1 MTNDVHGG
9 TTVNIIKPA
18 ALLVAAT
25 ALLAGSTVAATAAD
39 SPDGTRVTATPDG
52 TRVTSIQQTVD
63 QVLAGHPKALKV
75 TANEVKYDGMTATRA
90 PKGKLGAQDLDCA
103 YGHLC
108 MVVKNTKFD
117 YYKCQTWTVSN
128 WTGDGPFT
136 NNQTP
141 GTVAKF
147 FNKDGSV
154 RWTSTAY
161 EAGRAT
167 WDPIYSLRPC

>member
-1 MTNDVHGG
+1 
-9 TTVNIIKPA
+9 VNIIKPA
-18 ALLVAAT
+18 ALLLGASALVAA
-25 ALLAGSTVAATAAD
+25 STVAATADDA
-39 SPDGTRVTATPDG
+39 PGGTRVTAL
-52 TRVTSIQQTVD
+52 QQAAD
-63 QVLAGHPKALKV
+63 EVLADNPKPLHV
-75 TANEVKYDGMTATRA
+75 TADAVKYEGLTVTEA
-90 PKGKLGAQDLDCA
+90 PRTKGAQDLACG

-108 MVVKNTKFD
+108 MIVNGTKFD
-117 YYKCQTWTVSN
+117 FYKCQTWNLTN

-161 EAGRAT
+161 QAGTAT
-167 WDPIYSLRPC
+167 WDPIWSLRPC

>member
-1 MTNDVHGG
+1 MGEH
-9 TTVNIIKPA
+9 VNFVKPA

-25 ALLAGSTVAATAAD
+25 ALVAGSTVAAVAD
-39 SPDGTRVTATPDG
+39 STPDG
-52 TRVTSIQQTVD
+52 TRVTSVQQVAD
-63 QVLAGHPKALKV
+63 HVLAGHPKVLSSSAGQV
-75 TANEVKYDGMTATRA
+75 RYDGLTVTKA
-90 PKGKLGAQDLDCA
+90 PQGKLAAKDLNCA

-108 MVVKNTKFD
+108 MTVNGTNFD
-117 YYKCQTWTVSN
+117 FYKCQTWTVSN
-128 WTGDGPFT
+128 WTGNGPFI

-147 FNKDGSV
+147 FNQDGSV

-161 EAGRAT
+161 ESGTAT

>member
-1 MTNDVHGG
+1 M
-9 TTVNIIKPA
+9 NITKPA
-18 ALLVAAT
+18 ALLLAAS
-25 ALLAGSTVAATAAD
+25 ALVAGSTAAATAAD
-39 SPDGTRVTATPDG
+39 PAGTRVTGLQRAA
-52 TRVTSIQQTVD
+52 D
-63 QVLAGHPKALKV
+63 QVLADRHQPLSVSADAVRYEGLTV
-75 TANEVKYDGMTATRA
+75 TEA
-90 PKGKLGAQDLDCA
+90 PKTTSARDLACA

-108 MVVKNTKFD
+108 MIVKGTKFD
-117 YYKCQTWTVSN
+117 FYKCQTWNVTN

-161 EAGRAT
+161 QAGTAT
-167 WDPIYSLRPC
+167 WDPIWSLRPC

>member
-1 MTNDVHGG
+1 MGEP
-9 TTVNIIKPA
+9 VNVKKPA

-25 ALLAGSTVAATAAD
+25 ALLAGTTVAASAAD
-39 SPDGTRVTATPDG
+39 PAG
-52 TRVTSIQQTVD
+52 TRVTSVQQRAE
-63 QVLAGHPKALKV
+63 QVLAGHPKVLHASADAVRYDGLTVTAGPTGKAALK
-75 TANEVKYDGMTATRA
+75 
-90 PKGKLGAQDLDCA
+90 DLSCA

-108 MVVKNTKFD
+108 MLVNGQKFD
-117 YYKCQTWTVSN
+117 FYKCQTWNLNN
-128 WTGDGPFT
+128 WTGNGPFT

-161 EAGRAT
+161 QAGTAT
-167 WDPIYSLRPC
+167 WDPIWSLRPC

>member
-1 MTNDVHGG
+1 M
-9 TTVNIIKPA
+9 NIIKPA

-25 ALLAGSTVAATAAD
+25 AMVAGSTVAATAATD
-39 SPDGTRVTATPDG
+39 PDG
-52 TRVTSIQQTVD
+52 TRVTSLQTAAD
-63 QVLAGHPKALKV
+63 QVLRGDYKPVKV
-75 TANEVKYDGMTATRA
+75 TANAVDYGGLKVTDA
-90 PKGKLGAQDLDCA
+90 PKGKLGAQDLACG

-108 MVVKNTKFD
+108 MIVKGTKFD
-117 YYKCQTWTVSN
+117 FYKCQTWNVHN

-147 FNKDGSV
+147 FNQNGSV

-161 EAGRAT
+161 QAGTAT
-167 WDPIYSLRPC
+167 WDPIWSLRPC

>member
-1 MTNDVHGG
+1 M
-9 TTVNIIKPA
+9 NIAKPA
-18 ALLVAAT
+18 ALLIAAT
-25 ALLAGSTVAATAAD
+25 ALIAGSTVTASAVA
-39 SPDGTRVTATPDG
+39 GPDG
-52 TRVTSIQQTVD
+52 TRVTSTQQVAEE
-63 QVLAGHPKALKV
+63 VLAGNQKPLRVTDGKVVYDGLTV
-75 TANEVKYDGMTATRA
+75 TAA
-90 PKGKLGAQDLDCA
+90 PKGQIGTRDLACG

-108 MVVKNTKFD
+108 MIVKGQKFD
-117 YYKCQTWTVSN
+117 FYKCQTWNLTN

-161 EAGRAT
+161 QAGTAT
-167 WDPIYSLRPC
+167 WDPIWSLRPC

>member
-1 MTNDVHGG
+1 M
-9 TTVNIIKPA
+9 NIAKPA
-18 ALLVAAT
+18 ALLLAAT

-39 SPDGTRVTATPDG
+39 TPDG
-52 TRVTSIQQTVD
+52 TRVTSTPDGIRVNGLQQTAD
-63 QVLAGHPKALKV
+63 QVLAGHPKALKS
-75 TANEVKYDGMTATRA
+75 TAEKVEYDGLTLTRA
-90 PKGKLGAQDLDCA
+90 PKGKLGAQDLACG

-108 MVVKNTKFD
+108 MVVRGTKFD
-117 YYKCQTWTVSN
+117 FYKCQTWTVSN

-147 FNKDGSV
+147 YNQDGSV

-161 EAGRAT
+161 EAGTAT
-167 WDPIYSLRPC
+167 WDPIWSLRPC

>member
-1 MTNDVHGG
+1 MNVF
-9 TTVNIIKPA
+9 KPA

-25 ALLAGSTVAATAAD
+25 ALVVGSTVAASAATD
-39 SPDGTRVTATPDG
+39 PDG
-52 TRVTSIQQTVD
+52 TRVTSTQQVAEE
-63 QVLAGHPKALKV
+63 VLAGSPKPLRVTDDKV
-75 TANEVKYDGMTATRA
+75 TYDGLTVTAA
-90 PKGKLGAQDLDCA
+90 PKGQFGTRDLACG

-108 MVVKNTKFD
+108 MIVKGQKFD
-117 YYKCQTWTVSN
+117 FYKCQKWNLSN

-147 FNKDGSV
+147 YNKDGSV

-161 EAGRAT
+161 QAGTAT

>member
-1 MTNDVHGG
+1 M
-9 TTVNIIKPA
+9 NIAKPA

-25 ALLAGSTVAATAAD
+25 ALLAGSTVAATAA
-39 SPDGTRVTATPDG
+39 TPDG
-52 TRVTSIQQTVD
+52 VRVTGVQQVAD
-63 QVLAGHPKALKV
+63 QVLAGHPKPLS
-75 TANEVKYDGMTATRA
+75 ATSDQVRYEGLTLTEA
-90 PKGKLGAQDLDCA
+90 PKGKVTAKDLDCA

-108 MVVKNTKFD
+108 MIVKGTKFD
-117 YYKCQTWTVSN
+117 FYKCQTWTVNN

-141 GTVAKF
+141 GTVASF
-147 FNKDGSV
+147 YNQDGST

-161 EAGRAT
+161 EAGTAT

>member
-1 MTNDVHGG
+1 M
-9 TTVNIIKPA
+9 NIVKPA

-25 ALLAGSTVAATAAD
+25 ALLAGSTVVATAAD
-39 SPDGTRVTATPDG
+39 GPDG
-52 TRVTSIQQTVD
+52 TRVTSLQQTAD
-63 QVLAGHPKALKV
+63 DVLGKEQKALRVTADKV
-75 TANEVKYDGMTATRA
+75 TYDGLSVTKA
-90 PKGKLGAQDLDCA
+90 PKGAAGAQDLACD

-108 MVVKNTKFD
+108 MIVKGTKFD
-117 YYKCQTWTVSN
+117 FYKCQTWTVSN
-128 WTGDGPFT
+128 WTGNGPFT

-147 FNKDGSV
+147 YNQDGSV

-161 EAGRAT
+161 QAGTAT